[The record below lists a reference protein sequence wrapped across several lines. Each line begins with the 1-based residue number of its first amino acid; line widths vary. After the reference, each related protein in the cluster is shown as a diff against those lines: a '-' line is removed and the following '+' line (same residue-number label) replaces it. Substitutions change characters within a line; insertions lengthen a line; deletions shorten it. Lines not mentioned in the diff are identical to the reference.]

1 MALNFSKTKVLEVRD
16 EAKLNAIGPSARKER
31 TGRVCVRQSRVEHGA
46 VGSNTKLLM
55 CEVNKFEAELQERF
69 FTLRVDRLI
78 SKTKFE
84 AELNYNDKIEP
95 KGEQRQDFSM
105 FDHNSGINYSNAIR
119 RNGKA
124 LEVRDEA
131 EINPIGLNAYKERA
145 GKVHEQQNWA
155 DRDTV
160 GYNARVLL
168 FMEKKLKTETD
179 INRYNFKVLTCMKTK
194 LGCVINKEK
203 AGKRHIKVIGM
214 LDFLDKII
222 GKGGEDETSK

>member
-16 EAKLNAIGPSARKER
+16 EAKLNAIGPSTSKER

-55 CEVNKFEAELQERF
+55 CEVN
-69 FTLRVDRLI
+69 
-78 SKTKFE
+78 KFE

-124 LEVRDEA
+124 LDVRDKA

-222 GKGGEDETSK
+222 GKGGEDKTSK